1 MEVLLDHDLVTFDGL
16 VQLDRRVLLR
26 PLRPIIFINFR
37 KLLWKFLAVVGV
49 SERIRLSLRR
59 KRLLELS
66 MTAS

>member
-1 MEVLLDHDLVTFDGL
+1 MEVLFDHDLVAFDGL